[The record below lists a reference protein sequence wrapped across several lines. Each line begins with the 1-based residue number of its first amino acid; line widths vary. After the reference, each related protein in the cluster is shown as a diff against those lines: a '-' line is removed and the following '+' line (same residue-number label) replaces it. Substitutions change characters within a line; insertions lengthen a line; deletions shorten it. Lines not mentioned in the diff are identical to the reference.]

1 MADYDISDSSVDGL
15 VSIIIPTHNRA
26 NIISETISS
35 IFAQSYSKIELI
47 IVDDHS
53 IDGTEDIIKYKLNDS
68 PLYSFRYLK
77 SERKGGCAARNLGL
91 SVSNG
96 EYIQFF
102 DDDDIMMPNH
112 IMDKVTI
119 LQQYSQY
126 DFVTC
131 NFKYFKEDIE
141 NIVDEKRLDNIVHS
155 IESHLL
161 KSAFPAPAFMCRRS
175 CICKIGFW
183 NENIIKFQDICYFH
197 RLFLYNFSGFYIISD
212 LFFVRLHSNNISLNK
227 SKIFYKSMLDAFESV
242 QAEWHFESK
251 LTENLL
257 DVIYILKVMV
267 LLQAYKRRYYFW
279 CLSNF
284 IFLSLGSFKQFCNF
298 TKIAVVKFLKKK
310 NNSNI
315 STYDIMILGNISYL
329 S

>member
-1 MADYDISDSSVDGL
+1 MADYNISDSSVDGL

-26 NIISETISS
+26 DIISETISS

-53 IDGTEDIIKYKLNDS
+53 TDSTEDVVKYKLNDN

-77 SERKGGCAARNLGL
+77 SEKNGGCAARNIGL
-91 SVSNG
+91 SASSG

-112 IMDKVTI
+112 IMDKVAI
-119 LQQYSQY
+119 LQRYSQY

-131 NFKYFKEDIE
+131 NFKYFKGDIE

-183 NENIIKFQDICYFH
+183 NEKIIKFQDICYFH
-197 RLFLYNFSGFYIISD
+197 RLFLYNFSGFFMSSD
-212 LFFVRLHSNNISLNK
+212 LFYVRLHSSNISFNK
-227 SKIFYKSMLDAFESV
+227 SKAFYTSMLDAFESV
-242 QAEWHFESK
+242 QAEWHLESK
-251 LTENLL
+251 LTEKLL

-267 LLQAYKRRYYFW
+267 LLQACKQRYCFW
-279 CLSNF
+279 CLSNLIF
-284 IFLSLGSFKQFCNF
+284 ISLGSFKQCCNF
-298 TKIAVVKFLKKK
+298 IKIAVVKFLKKK
-310 NNSNI
+310 KNGNI
-315 STYDIMILGNISYL
+315 SSYDIMILGQ
-329 S
+329 